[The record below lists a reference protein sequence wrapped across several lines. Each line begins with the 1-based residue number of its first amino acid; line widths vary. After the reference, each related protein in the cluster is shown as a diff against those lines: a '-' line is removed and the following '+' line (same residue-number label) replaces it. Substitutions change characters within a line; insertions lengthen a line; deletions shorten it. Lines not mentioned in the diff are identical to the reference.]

1 MHRGSPVKNGDFP
14 LPCYPPQNKQFP
26 PWKWMVGRRYC
37 PFWGRPVFRALAV
50 SFREC
55 SFRWCILYRWFILV
69 AENPENFKNTEF
81 SLMFTYRNHSIT
93 LNMIVTLFVCLFV
106 CLLACLFVCLFVCLL
121 ACLFVCLF
129 ACLFVCL
136 FVCLFLFHQHFNGEQ
151 SV

>member
-1 MHRGSPVKNGDFP
+1 M
-14 LPCYPPQNKQFP
+14 
-26 PWKWMVGRRYC
+26 
-37 PFWGRPVFRALAV
+37 
-50 SFREC
+50 
-55 SFRWCILYRWFILV
+55 

-106 CLLACLFVCLFVCLL
+106 CLLACLFVCLF

-129 ACLFVCL
+129 ACL